1 MGIHMR
7 FILRLVSFS
16 TLLVASM
23 QVSATGLEFRV
34 SNETA
39 EVMYLY
45 KSSTFGYGGSDVSW
59 GYMFNEQDDSMLSAS
74 FLISGNGAGSKRA
87 LQFGVGMKAFLVDM
101 AGTDIQGGGLG
112 IGGLLRYVFS
122 STTPFAILVEGY
134 TVPDITGFSDTEGFS
149 ESRLALELEVS
160 PSARAYIGY
169 KSVSF
174 RDAASKKY
182 ELDNEAHVGVRLS
195 F

>member
-174 RDAASKKY
+174 RDAASNKY